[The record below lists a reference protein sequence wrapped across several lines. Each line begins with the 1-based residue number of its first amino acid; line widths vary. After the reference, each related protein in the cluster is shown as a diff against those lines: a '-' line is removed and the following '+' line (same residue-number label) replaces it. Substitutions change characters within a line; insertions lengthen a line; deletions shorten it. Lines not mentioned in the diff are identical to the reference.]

1 MPKINTRSR
10 IMITTSLLTFLFL
23 LVQQYDFRTIWP
35 INLSFDPIK
44 PFILSFVAYVL
55 CYWVLHFKVSGE
67 RYVTILLFPA
77 ITVFALSLLSEI
89 LIAGIL
95 SEFGQLGLVLLS
107 AVLFWVFVYITFLT
121 VNVLNVSYIREI
133 PLGQA
138 GRASQFILTMIIAY
152 ISFFLVFSNDI
163 FLVFREVFILLET
176 FLLVYITLWTIK
188 ISKRQR
194 IIASLNIGVLIAL
207 LTFILSLWPINSTY
221 IALVLIL
228 VFYVCLGIALEIRE
242 FISQFIWVE
251 YVSLLVLIFV
261 MLFLLAEWGI
271 NGHLL

>member
-1 MPKINTRSR
+1 MPKINTRTR
-10 IMITTSLLTFLFL
+10 IMISTTLLTFLFL

-44 PFILSFVAYVL
+44 PFILSFVAYAL
-55 CYWVLHFKVSGE
+55 CYWVLHFKISGE
-67 RYVTILLFPA
+67 RYVTILLFPS

-95 SEFGQLGLVLLS
+95 SEFGQIGLVLLS
-107 AVLFWVFVYITFLT
+107 TIFFWIFVYITFLT

-138 GRASQFILTMIIAY
+138 GRASQFILTMLIAY

-163 FLVFREVFILLET
+163 FLVFRELFILFET

-251 YVSLLVLIFV
+251 YISLLVLIFV

>member
-1 MPKINTRSR
+1 MPKINTRTR

-44 PFILSFVAYVL
+44 PFILSFVAYIL
-55 CYWVLHFKVSGE
+55 CYWVLHFKVTGE

-77 ITVFALSLLSEI
+77 ISVFALSLLSEI
-89 LIAGIL
+89 LIVGIL
-95 SEFGQLGLVLLS
+95 SDFGQLGLVLLS
-107 AVLFWVFVYITFLT
+107 AIVFWVFVYITYLT
-121 VNVLNVSYIREI
+121 VNVLNVSYLREI

-163 FLVFREVFILLET
+163 FLVFRELFILFET

-194 IIASLNIGVLIAL
+194 IIASLNIGVLISL

>member
-10 IMITTSLLTFLFL
+10 ILITTSLLTFLFV

-35 INLSFDPIK
+35 IDLSFDPLK
-44 PFILSFVAYVL
+44 PFILSFFAYVL
-55 CYWVLHFKVSGE
+55 CYWVLHFKVTGE
-67 RYVTILLFPA
+67 RFVTILLFPA
-77 ITVFALSLLSEI
+77 ISVFALSLLSEI

-95 SEFGQLGLVLLS
+95 SEFGQLGLVLVS
-107 AVLFWVFVYITFLT
+107 TFVFWLFVYITYLT

-138 GRASQFILTMIIAY
+138 GRAAQFILTMIIAY

-163 FLVFREVFILLET
+163 FLVFRELFILFET
-176 FLLVYITLWTIK
+176 FLLVYISLWTIK

-194 IIASLNIGVLIAL
+194 IIASLNIGFLISL
-207 LTFILSLWPINSTY
+207 LTFILSMWPINSTY

>member
-23 LVQQYDFRTIWP
+23 VVQQFDFRSIWP

-55 CYWVLHFKVSGE
+55 CYWVLHFKVTGE

-95 SEFGQLGLVLLS
+95 SDFGQYGLVLIS
-107 AVLFWVFVYITFLT
+107 TIVFWIFVYVTFLT

-138 GRASQFILTMIIAY
+138 GRAAQFILTMIIAY

-163 FLVFREVFILLET
+163 YLVFREIFILFET
-176 FLLVYITLWTIK
+176 FLLVYIALWTIK

-194 IIASLNIGVLIAL
+194 IIASLNIGVLISL

-251 YVSLLVLIFV
+251 YVSLLVLIFI

>member
-1 MPKINTRSR
+1 
-10 IMITTSLLTFLFL
+10 MISTTLLTFLFL

-55 CYWVLHFKVSGE
+55 CYWVLHFKISGE
-67 RYVTILLFPA
+67 RYVTILLFPS

-107 AVLFWVFVYITFLT
+107 TIFFWIFVYITFLT

-163 FLVFREVFILLET
+163 FLVFRELFILFET

-207 LTFILSLWPINSTY
+207 LTFILSLWPIDSTY

-251 YVSLLVLIFV
+251 YISLLVLIFV

>member
-1 MPKINTRSR
+1 
-10 IMITTSLLTFLFL
+10 MITTSLLTFLFL
-23 LVQQYDFRTIWP
+23 VVQQFDFRSIWP

-55 CYWVLHFKVSGE
+55 CYWVLHFKVTGE

-95 SEFGQLGLVLLS
+95 SDFGQYGLVLIS
-107 AVLFWVFVYITFLT
+107 TIVFWIFVYVTFLT

-138 GRASQFILTMIIAY
+138 GRAAQFILTMIIAY

-163 FLVFREVFILLET
+163 YLVFREIFILFET
-176 FLLVYITLWTIK
+176 FLLVYIALWTIK

-194 IIASLNIGVLIAL
+194 IIASLNIGVLISL

-251 YVSLLVLIFV
+251 YVSLLVLIFI

>member
-176 FLLVYITLWTIK
+176 FLLMYITLWTIK